1 MDATPAGLR
10 AEQRGPAWRDAPPGA
25 RPAIGLSWSLT
36 ALASAIPFIVAAEL
50 FDTVPWWI
58 AASQIALALAVLAF
72 SLLIRRLR
80 VLWRFS
86 VVMAVL
92 LCVLAASASI
102 DLTAAVDGLLGP
114 GAFDARM
121 LAAQTEKLAAALVMM
136 AVLLLLRYRPGG
148 FFLRVGDLTA
158 PIRPVRLLG
167 FPQPESW
174 RRFGLIWGIGIA
186 AVLGIVQFALVGP
199 SSAEFE
205 SLWPM
210 LVPVVVFAAM
220 NAFSEEMTY
229 RAPMLAT
236 LDPAVGSGHALWQSA
251 VFFGVAHYFGTPGGL
266 LGAAASIF
274 MGWLLSKAMLET
286 RGLFWA
292 WFIHFLSDVAIF
304 ASMAVVLA

>member
-1 MDATPAGLR
+1 M
-10 AEQRGPAWRDAPPGA
+10 
-25 RPAIGLSWSLT
+25 
-36 ALASAIPFIVAAEL
+36 LASAIPFIVAAEL

-58 AASQIALALAVLAF
+58 AAAQIGLALAVLAG

-80 VLWRFS
+80 ALWRFS

-92 LCVLAASASI
+92 LCVLAASASL
-102 DLTAAVDGLLGP
+102 DLTPAVDGLLGP

-121 LAAQTEKLAAALVMM
+121 LAEQTEKLAAALVMM
-136 AVLLLLRYRPGG
+136 SVLLLLRYRPGE
-148 FFLRVGDLTA
+148 FYLRVGDLTA

-167 FPQPESW
+167 FPRPDSW
-174 RRFGLIWGIGIA
+174 RRFGLIWGVGIA
-186 AVLGIVQFALVGP
+186 AVLGIVQFAVTRP
-199 SSAEFE
+199 SSAVLA

-210 LVPVVVFAAM
+210 LVPIVAFAAM

-251 VFFGVAHYFGTPGGL
+251 LFFGVAHYFGTPGGL

-304 ASMAVVLA
+304 ASMAAVLA